1 MNLNLA
7 CCSENFSSVPA
18 YLQHLKTH
26 EDNSNIFIKCI
37 VCGQTCLDWRA
48 FRQHNM
54 RTHKH
59 DSPIELYD
67 QYRNMVHNI
76 ISDDSNDLNEINLNQ
91 ENYMDANSEEEH
103 SFEHPVNS
111 NDDFENT
118 KLSYAQFLLKITYQN
133 QLTTKIVDILNE
145 NTKKLVLLVLNDLK
159 V

>member
-1 MNLNLA
+1 LIKELKNLNLA

-67 QYRNMVHNI
+67 QYRNMVNNI
-76 ISDDSNDLNEINLNQ
+76 ISDDSNDF
-91 ENYMDANSEEEH
+91 EH

-118 KLSYAQFLLKITYQN
+118 KLSYAQFLLKITNQN

-145 NTKKLVLLVLNDLK
+145 NTKKLVLLFLNDLK